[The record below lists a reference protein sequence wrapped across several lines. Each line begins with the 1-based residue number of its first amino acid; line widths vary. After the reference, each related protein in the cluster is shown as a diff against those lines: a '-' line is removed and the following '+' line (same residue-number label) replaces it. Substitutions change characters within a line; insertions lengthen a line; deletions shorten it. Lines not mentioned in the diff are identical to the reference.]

1 MRLFKTLLIQT
12 VLVLSGAF
20 LAPATFRSRSLHHL
34 SSSSGND
41 DLEAMRRLLQSSWS
55 ADTMGS
61 VPSDATAAANEAY
74 ASILSASENGQNM
87 FFVNLLLPSYDITKG
102 QNLYDEVLAV
112 EYCIAL
118 AKCLNG
124 KTSIIVRD
132 DKTLQVVGRVLD
144 ARERDAVDD
153 DEVEDDED
161 DQEEEEEE
169 DAEFDDDFTGS
180 GGNFDENIASEDL
193 SPPSTKESDDFGGTI
208 GESQTNKP
216 TTPTPESAPIVQDV
230 DSFREQLMSKW
241 DGGSIADEP
250 KKSAPARKPR
260 KDKPHAM
267 KRYRLASF
275 FGNQQIST
283 GSVMMNDVIKAVRE
297 NALPTE
303 DEETIIILSAA
314 SLEEMIAVRSL
325 AAKYKGKKRIVMV
338 NCNLTPLPKELAM
351 AETVYSILPLIA
363 QQKVSE
369 RDISG
374 IQKLDDDQPAPPKI
388 VVLRRYPRDWEV
400 FVDVGKG
407 FELAESTPAG
417 SAGVDQK
424 GPSMEWIG
432 GVIKRFLQSRSL

>member
-1 MRLFKTLLIQT
+1 
-12 VLVLSGAF
+12 
-20 LAPATFRSRSLHHL
+20 
-34 SSSSGND
+34 
-41 DLEAMRRLLQSSWS
+41 MRRLLQSSWN

-87 FFVNLLLPSYDITKG
+87 FFVNLLLPAYDIAQG
-102 QNLYDEVLAV
+102 HNLYDEVLAV

-118 AKCLNG
+118 AKCFKG

-153 DEVEDDED
+153 DDDEG
-161 DQEEEEEE
+161 EEEE
-169 DAEFDDDFTGS
+169 DAEFDDDFAGS
-180 GGNFDENIASEDL
+180 GGSFDENTASED
-193 SPPSTKESDDFGGTI
+193 SPPAPTEVTDDLGGTI
-208 GESQTNKP
+208 GESQTSKR
-216 TTPTPESAPIVQDV
+216 TGTPTPDSAPVVQDV
-230 DSFREQLMSKW
+230 DSFRQQLMSNW
-241 DGGSIADEP
+241 DGDSVADEP
-250 KKSAPARKPR
+250 KESTHVRNSRKEKPSAI
-260 KDKPHAM
+260 

-283 GSVMMNDVIKAVRE
+283 GSDMMNDVIKAVRE

-303 DEETIIILSAA
+303 DEETIVILSAA
-314 SLEEMIAVRSL
+314 TREETIALRSL
-325 AAKYKGKKRIVMV
+325 AAKYEGKKRIVMV
-338 NCNLTPLPKELAM
+338 NCNLTPLPRELAM

-363 QQKVSE
+363 RQKVSE
-369 RDISG
+369 RNISG
-374 IQKLDDDQPAPPKI
+374 IQQPDDERRAPPKI

-407 FELAESTPAG
+407 FELAESAPEG
-417 SAGVDQK
+417 SVGKK

-432 GVIKRFLQSRSL
+432 GVIDRFLQSRSL